1 VSLNAHGAPTVEDA
15 TGFGGEA
22 AHGMQ
27 HGPDEG
33 CLQCDAYRNG
43 LTHGIYERGY
53 SEGFRAGEE
62 SVKTGGQ
69 YSEGFDRGFA
79 EADKEWK
86 ARMGKIWEALA
97 PFFDEDA
104 MGQIHVT
111 GKVVM
116 VDGEEFD
123 LREVFGG

>member
-1 VSLNAHGAPTVEDA
+1 MREEGARQRGYAEGYRAGADSVT
-15 TGFGGEA
+15 TGGEFS
-22 AHGMQ
+22 
-27 HGPDEG
+27 
-33 CLQCDAYRNG
+33 
-43 LTHGIYERGY
+43 T
-53 SEGFRAGEE
+53 
-62 SVKTGGQ
+62 
-69 YSEGFDRGFA
+69 GFDRGFA
-79 EADKEWK
+79 EAEKEWK

>member
-1 VSLNAHGAPTVEDA
+1 
-15 TGFGGEA
+15 
-22 AHGMQ
+22 
-27 HGPDEG
+27 
-33 CLQCDAYRNG
+33 LQCDAYRNG

-79 EADKEWK
+79 AAEKDFRTEPGRNYSTGFDRGFAEAEKEWK
-86 ARMGKIWEALA
+86 DRMGKIWDALA